1 MANLLANVGKVA
13 FVIGVLFAIFGGI
26 WGGTAEPTNRA
37 VIAVLL
43 IAGVVIGLLNITV
56 REATPVL
63 IATLALIILGIWGTT
78 DAYKP
83 VYDLSQG
90 LAENVIG
97 VVDSFALLMA
107 PAVVFI
113 ALRAVIA
120 VARPGEAGSS

>member
-1 MANLLANVGKVA
+1 VYKRQ
-13 FVIGVLFAIFGGI
+13 I
-26 WGGTAEPTNRA
+26 WGGTAEPTNKV

-63 IATLALIILGIWGTT
+63 IATLALIILGVWGTT

-120 VARPGEAGSS
+120 VARPGEAG